1 MAITPTSPPSIAEL
15 PPAPNSASDPVT
27 EFDTKANN
35 TVAAQ
40 VSMIPQINEANDW
53 VMNTADEVYSNAL
66 EAADSAENAKTSQE
80 AVVSSANFKGEW
92 SSLSGGINVP
102 SSVYHN
108 GAYWSLL
115 FDLID
120 VQASEPSSLSAN
132 WAFISGS
139 EWVKMTS
146 SQDVIVGSKMQVSAI
161 SANVDLNIPTM
172 IVDQQFTV
180 RNNLNSTQQVRLVNS
195 SFEILGLGGSVS
207 AGDNLT
213 FPIGVTRTFLCRDNN
228 VLEIL

>member
-1 MAITPTSPPSIAEL
+1 MATTPTPPPSIIEL
-15 PPAPNSASDPVT
+15 PPAPNSVSDSVT

-40 VSMIPQINEANDW
+40 VTMIPQINQANEW
-53 VMNTADEVYSNAL
+53 VRGTADEVYNNAL
-66 EAADSAENAKTSQE
+66 EAEASAVNAKTSQE

-92 SSLSGGINVP
+92 SSLSGGIGVP
-102 SSVYHN
+102 ASVYHM

-120 VQASEPSSLSAN
+120 VQASEPTSTSSN

-139 EWVKMTS
+139 EWVKIES
-146 SQDVIVGSKMQVSAI
+146 SQDIIVGSKMQVSAT
-161 SANVDLNIPTM
+161 SGNVDLNLLPM
-172 IVDQQFTV
+172 VVDQQFTI
-180 RNNLNSTQQVRLVNS
+180 RNNLNSTAQVRLVNT
-195 SFEILGLGGSVS
+195 SFSILGLGGSVS